1 MKEGKELYKPAELP
15 AGMDVEPCPVCGAD
29 AELWQHSND
38 FKNGPIDKLIMCS
51 NGDRFGPQDGAMN
64 EGCLLYMPP
73 QDFYR
78 GRIAEA
84 VKFWNQYARALNAQR
99 IERNWKRAKVL
110 RDAHEVAANP
120 NSNFERASAIA
131 NKWPEWKRSY
141 ELTKD
146 SVRGIPTDDTVKDAM
161 AMNHDFSVSVT
172 EPAGEDPC
180 ATTRLA
186 IVRAAAAIWEQREN
200 DDAEDE

>member
-1 MKEGKELYKPAELP
+1 MKEGKELYKQAELP

-29 AELWQHSND
+29 AELWQYSND

-99 IERNWKRAKVL
+99 RERNWKRAKVL
-110 RDAHEVAANP
+110 RTGLRSAFDHIEMASLEASHCNDAARISDAL
-120 NSNFERASAIA
+120 AY
-131 NKWPEWKRSY
+131 RS
-141 ELTKD
+141 
-146 SVRGIPTDDTVKDAM
+146 DDTAL
-161 AMNHDFSVSVT
+161 
-172 EPAGEDPC
+172 
-180 ATTRLA
+180 RQA
-186 IVRAAAAIWEQREN
+186 IRAAKEEMRERCARVCERSVYYIVQSSAASIRALEVE
-200 DDAEDE
+200 